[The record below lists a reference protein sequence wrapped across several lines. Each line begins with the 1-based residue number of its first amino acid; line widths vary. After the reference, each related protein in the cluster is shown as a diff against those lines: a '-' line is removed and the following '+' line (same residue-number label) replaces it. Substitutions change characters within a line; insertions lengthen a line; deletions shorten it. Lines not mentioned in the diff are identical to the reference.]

1 MDNIEKLQ
9 NEIKK
14 LEARREELFKL
25 KEPIDEELVSSYN
38 KIEKLKNKIDKI
50 VLTSDN
56 VNWNYLLDAETGMES
71 YKECSERLCMRGLYG
86 PCGAIKNKR
95 CFQIMLYKDK
105 TESLAK
111 TYNGLIELLPYLD
124 YNDFDDYKS
133 YKFVDIFEYTLS
145 ENGSY
150 YCLINEERNEYILM
164 QDKWR
169 ITNELKRFTTLMS
182 MLEYIQEN
190 HYYE

>member
-9 NEIKK
+9 NKIKE
-14 LEARREELFKL
+14 LEARREELFNL
-25 KEPIDEELVSSYN
+25 KEPIDEELVSAAE
-38 KIEKLKNKIDKI
+38 KIEKLRDKIDKI
-50 VLTSDN
+50 VLASDN
-56 VNWNYLLDAETGMES
+56 VDWSYLLDATTGMKS
-71 YKECSERLCMRGLYG
+71 YEECHKRLYARGLYG
-86 PCGAIKNKR
+86 PGGAIKGKR

-105 TESLAK
+105 PKSLQK
-111 TYNGLIELLPYLD
+111 TYNGLIEILPYLD
-124 YNDFDDYKS
+124 YNDFDEYKG

-150 YCLINEERNEYILM
+150 YCFINEERNEYILM

-169 ITNELKRFTTLMS
+169 RASELKRFTALMS

>member
-25 KEPIDEELVSSYN
+25 KEPIDEELVSAAE
-38 KIEKLKNKIDKI
+38 KIDKLKDKIDKI
-50 VLTSDN
+50 VLASDS
-56 VNWNYLLDAETGMES
+56 VDWNYLLDAETGMKS
-71 YKECSERLCMRGLYG
+71 YKECEKKLYERGLYG
-86 PCGAIKNKR
+86 PGGAIKGKR

-105 TESLAK
+105 PKSLQK

-124 YNDFDDYKS
+124 YNDFGDYKG
-133 YKFVDIFEYTLS
+133 YKFIDIFEYTLS
-145 ENGSY
+145 EYGSY
-150 YCLINEERNEYILM
+150 YCFINEERNEYILM